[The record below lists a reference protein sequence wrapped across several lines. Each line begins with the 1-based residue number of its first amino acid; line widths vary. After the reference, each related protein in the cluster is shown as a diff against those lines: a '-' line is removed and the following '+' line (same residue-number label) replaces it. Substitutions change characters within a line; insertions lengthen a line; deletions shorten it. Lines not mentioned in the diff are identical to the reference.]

1 MRVAVAGSHSTGKS
15 TLIAAFVA
23 RRPEYVHEA
32 EAYEAL
38 AADIDIVSDGPTPEG
53 MAALLEYTIAALSSH
68 PPGACVVFERS
79 PVDYL
84 AYAAASRRLWTPSV
98 ADDFLAK
105 YRPVVQ
111 AAIRDLDLIA
121 FVPVVRGGP
130 VLGRPGEDDRFR
142 RRVDEHLRR
151 ALMDDDLDL
160 FEGDTP
166 IVVELPQVP
175 EQQLAELLRRTA
187 KKGEWNRRS

>member
-1 MRVAVAGSHSTGKS
+1 MRIAVAGSHSTGKS

-23 RRPEYVHEA
+23 KRPEYVHEA

-53 MAALLEYTIAALSSH
+53 MAALLEYTIAALSGHQS
-68 PPGACVVFERS
+68 GACVVYERS

-84 AYAAASRRLWTPSV
+84 AYASASRRLWTPGV

-111 AAIRDLDLIA
+111 TAIRDLDMIA
-121 FVPVVRGGP
+121 LVPVVRGGP
-130 VLGRPGEDDRFR
+130 VVGRPGEDERFR

-151 ALMDDDLDL
+151 ALIDDDLDL
-160 FEGDTP
+160 FDGDAP
-166 IVVELPQVP
+166 IVVELPHVP
-175 EQQLAELLRRTA
+175 EQQLVDLLRRTS
-187 KKGEWNRRS
+187 KR